1 MLKVGDEVEDFEA
14 LDHTG
19 QRVTLGELIADGP
32 LVLFFYIKARTP
44 G

>member
-1 MLKVGDEVEDFEA
+1 MLSVGDTVEDVEA
-14 LDHTG
+14 VDHEG
-19 QRVTLGELIADGP
+19 QRVTLGQLVADGP